1 MLKIIITIVLWEVVK
16 LVFNY
21 LYDIYRFNNTD
32 NSDY

>member
-1 MLKIIITIVLWEVVK
+1 MLKIIITIALWEFAK

-21 LYDIYRFNNTD
+21 LYDIYRFNSTD